1 MDRTVLVT
9 GQEGKL
15 PRVRT
20 TRREKLTEIL
30 KGGAGLGGDR
40 RVLKV
45 LSVVR
50 SCSFVE
56 LHGSLKE
63 IWIEY

>member
-20 TRREKLTEIL
+20 TRREKLTEIFFF
-30 KGGAGLGGDR
+30 GGGGGGLGGDR

-45 LSVVR
+45 VR
-50 SCSFVE
+50 RCSFIG
-56 LHGSLKE
+56 LD
-63 IWIEY
+63 